1 MSVDLVWP
9 AEFAGKGWLRR
20 GRRATPR
27 TVSLRPHLYQRALVI
42 IVWCL
47 LPAYWMIVTAFR
59 EVAFTDDPTP
69 WFTHFTLDNFATA
82 FSTERGNRFGQ
93 ALLKNFIVAGITT
106 IVALLIGVFAAYAL
120 ARRKFR
126 GKCLILGVVFG
137 ASMFPGVA
145 LMTPLFQ
152 LFTSLSWIGTYYH

>member
-1 MSVDLVWP
+1 
-9 AEFAGKGWLRR
+9 
-20 GRRATPR
+20 
-27 TVSLRPHLYQRALVI
+27 
-42 IVWCL
+42 
-47 LPAYWMIVTAFR
+47 MIVTAFR

-93 ALLKNFIVAGITT
+93 ALLQNFIVAGITT

-120 ARRKFR
+120 ARQKFR
-126 GKCLILGVVFG
+126 GKYLILGVVLG

-152 LFTSLSWIGTYYH
+152 LFTSLSWIGTYHH